1 MPIGIR
7 LPFTQTP
14 QGGMFGST
22 KTSAEAV
29 RTNLI
34 SLLTTKRGHRVMNNR
49 LYSPLYD
56 YLFDQFDD
64 RAEAE
69 LDSDLRD
76 KIAEFIPE
84 VEVDNIIYSFEEG
97 TNTLTVKLVYQIPD
111 LGGIR
116 DQVAISINTDEQL

>member
-1 MPIGIR
+1 
-7 LPFTQTP
+7 
-14 QGGMFGST
+14 MFGST

-29 RTNLI
+29 RTNLV
-34 SLLTTKRGHRVMNNR
+34 SLLTTKRGHRVMNNK

-84 VEVDNIIYSFEEG
+84 VEVDNIIYNFEEG
-97 TNTLTVKLVYQIPD
+97 TNTLTVKLVYKIPD
-111 LGGIR
+111 LGGIQ
-116 DQVAISINTDEQL
+116 DQVAISINTDEQI